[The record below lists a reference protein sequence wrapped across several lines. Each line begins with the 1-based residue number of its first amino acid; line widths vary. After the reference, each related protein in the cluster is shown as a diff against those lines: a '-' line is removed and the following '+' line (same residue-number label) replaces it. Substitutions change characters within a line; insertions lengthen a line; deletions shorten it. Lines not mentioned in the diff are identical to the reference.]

1 MTEIHREEISLPTLT
16 GGPLPVTLSYIVK
29 SEPNAVPPYPFTFL
43 HTVRSGSANLSGSLA
58 GSPDAWSYY
67 SKLSGILQG
76 VKEWSESNQ
85 FDIAIL
91 APSSRHD
98 AEPFFA
104 AVFNAQ
110 RNCEDYSPY
119 FAKPSC
125 FRAGEAKALWQAMN
139 AITSSLAKLPHDTQ
153 RVLIVDDVYSRGL
166 TAAAIVHR
174 LRTQGGLSLDAR
186 ITVFTPAWIPRN
198 G

>member
-1 MTEIHREEISLPTLT
+1 MTEIHTEEINLPTLT
-16 GGPLPVTLSYIVK
+16 GDPLPVTLSYIVK

-43 HTVRSGSANLSGSLA
+43 HTVRSGSANLSGSLG

-67 SKLSGILQG
+67 SKLGGILLG
-76 VKEWSESNQ
+76 VKAWSESNQ

-104 AVFNAQ
+104 AIFNEQ
-110 RNCEDYSPY
+110 RNCKDYSPY
-119 FAKPSC
+119 FAKPLC
-125 FRAGEAKALWQAMN
+125 FRAGEASALWKVMN
-139 AITSSLAKLPHDTQ
+139 AITSSLAKMPPNIQ
-153 RVLIVDDVYSRGL
+153 RVLIVDDLYSRGL

-186 ITVFTPAWIPRN
+186 ITVFTPAWIPKKR
-198 G
+198 